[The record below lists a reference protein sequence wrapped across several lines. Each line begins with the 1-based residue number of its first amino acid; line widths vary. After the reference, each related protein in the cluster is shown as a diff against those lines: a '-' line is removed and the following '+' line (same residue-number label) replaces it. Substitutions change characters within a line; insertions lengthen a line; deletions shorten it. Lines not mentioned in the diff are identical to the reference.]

1 MDTKTIKRFFSP
13 FLFIGIAG
21 GIFYFMFRKIAVDWP
36 IITSFPWE
44 INWASIILSSGL
56 SGIANILN
64 IKAAHI
70 LCEVLGGRIS
80 FLRFLYISC
89 ITRTGRYLPG
99 RLWHLVGFTLLI
111 NQEGVKKSVS
121 IILPVLYQG
130 LMVGIFW
137 LTGLFL
143 CGPFIIARLLPESLW
158 FASIVTIVLFLT
170 LLFLPFF
177 SNLLN
182 YLINLRYKEI
192 KNFRLPQKGYYTILG
207 LLTLSGL
214 IYSGAF
220 FIFAS
225 GLIEFSV
232 KDAPFIGG
240 SFLLSYVIGWMVFI
254 VPGGLGVR
262 EGVLA
267 FLLSQWIPLALSNIV
282 ALSARVWMVGVEF
295 IILLGVWIWV
305 SNPWKRK

>member
-1 MDTKTIKRFFSP
+1 MDTKTIQRFFSS

-21 GIFYFMFRKIAVDWP
+21 GIFYFMFRKIAADWP

-64 IKAAHI
+64 LKAAHL

-80 FLRFLYISC
+80 FSRFLYISC

-99 RLWHLVGFTLLI
+99 RLWHLVGFTILL
-111 NQEGVKKSVS
+111 NREGVKKSVS
-121 IILPVLYQG
+121 LILPVLYQG
-130 LMVGIFW
+130 LMVATFW
-137 LTGLFL
+137 LIGLFL
-143 CGPFIIARLLPESLW
+143 CGPFIITRLLPESLW
-158 FASIVTIVLFLT
+158 FASVVTIGLFLT
-170 LLFLPFF
+170 LLFLPFS

-192 KNFRLPQKGYYTILG
+192 RNFSFPQKAYYSILG

-225 GLIEFSV
+225 GLIEFSI
-232 KDAPFIGG
+232 KEAPFIGG
-240 SFLLSYVIGWMVFI
+240 SFLLAYVIGWMVFI